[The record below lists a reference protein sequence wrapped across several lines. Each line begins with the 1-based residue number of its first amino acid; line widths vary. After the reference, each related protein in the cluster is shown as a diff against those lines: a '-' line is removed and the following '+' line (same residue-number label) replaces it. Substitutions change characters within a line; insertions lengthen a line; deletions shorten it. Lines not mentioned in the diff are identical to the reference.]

1 MEVSKKRTSGLVRI
15 REGLG
20 EDDHRL
26 KLGGRKRSDDA
37 VRRVR
42 FKVRFMIER

>member
-1 MEVSKKRTSGLVRI
+1 MEVCRERTSGLVGI

-20 EDDHRL
+20 EDDHRF
-26 KLGGRKRSDDA
+26 KLGGRKRSDDG

-42 FKVRFMIER
+42 FQVRFMIER